1 MVQLKKIKKFSF
13 LTELSRFCASNTEPM
28 LIGGDFNIIRY
39 LNEKN
44 TMEWVHRHTP
54 LFNSLI
60 HFYELRELV
69 MTGGLFTWSNN
80 QEIPVLEKLDR
91 ILVTEDWEDIF
102 PQAIVSRLPT
112 EVSDHNPLCVSL
124 GKTDKDAQFIQFRF
138 DLGWLQNPEFLPIVE
153 RIWMKP
159 CRARTVVDKIQQK
172 LKLFKQF
179 FKGWGFNL
187 QGELRKKKERIS
199 Q

>member
-1 MVQLKKIKKFSF
+1 MMIS
-13 LTELSRFCASNTEPM
+13 
-28 LIGGDFNIIRY
+28 GDFNIIRY

-44 TMEWVHRHTP
+44 TMDGVHRHTP

-69 MTGGLFTWSNN
+69 MTGGLFTWSSN
-80 QEIPVLEKLDR
+80 QENPVLEKLDR
-91 ILVTEDWEDIF
+91 ILVIKDWEAIF
-102 PQAIVSRLPT
+102 PQAIVSRLPR
-112 EVSDHNPLCVSL
+112 EVSDHNPLCVSSR
-124 GKTDKDAQFIQFRF
+124 KTENNVHFVQFRS
-138 DLGWLQNPEFLPIVE
+138 DLGWLQNRDFLPLVE
-153 RIWMKP
+153 RVWMKP

-187 QGELRKKKERIS
+187 QGELRKKKGKNIKMNLLS
-199 Q
+199 